1 MHYRHL
7 QLYLSLGLKLKK
19 IHRALEIQ
27 QSKWLEKYISFN
39 TQMRARKENTDF
51 EKDFFK
57 LMNNS
62 VFGKTMENLRKRS
75 NVKLVTDER
84 EMVKLASRPTYLSH
98 KIFHENL
105 VTVNTKPVKIK
116 LDKPSYVGMSI
127 LDLSKTLMNDFHYNY
142 IKKKYSDQ
150 AQLLFTDTDSVTYH
164 IKTED
169 AYRDFYSDRELFD
182 NSDYPKDSS
191 FHFSENKKVIGKFKD
206 EAAAVPI
213 LEFDPFSLFSFCFC
227 THDFFLILLLLS

>member
-1 MHYRHL
+1 MLKKRYFHLAYCREIQEREKISIGNVKKLINTLNEKEKYVLHYRHL

-51 EKDFFK
+51 EKDFFN

-75 NVKLVTDER
+75 NAKLVTDER

-127 LDLSKTLMNDFHYNY
+127 LDLSKTLMYDF
-142 IKKKYSDQ
+142 Q

-169 AYRDFYSDRELFD
+169 AYRDFYGDRELFD
-182 NSDYPKDSS
+182 NSAYPKDSS
-191 FHFSENKKVIGKFKD
+191 FYFSENKKVIGK
-206 EAAAVPI
+206 
-213 LEFDPFSLFSFCFC
+213 
-227 THDFFLILLLLS
+227 